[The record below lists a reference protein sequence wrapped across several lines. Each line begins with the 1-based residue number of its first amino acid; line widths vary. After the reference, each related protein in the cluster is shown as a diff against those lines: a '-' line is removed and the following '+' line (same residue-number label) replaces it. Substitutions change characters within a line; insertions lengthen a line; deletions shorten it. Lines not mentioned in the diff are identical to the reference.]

1 VNDTTDQQLLREYA
15 AHDSQAAFSE
25 LVRRHLD
32 LVHSAAVRMVVDR
45 HLAEDVSQAVFVAL
59 ARQADSL
66 QDRAVLT
73 GWLHRVT
80 QNLAAKAV
88 RTEVRRRT
96 REHEAATMHSP
107 ALEAVWEQIAPH
119 LDDAL
124 GWLDEAD
131 RDALFLRYFE
141 RKSAREIGERLS
153 LGEEAAQKRVTRAL
167 ERLRGI
173 FVERGLAL
181 PTASLGGAILLSAVQ
196 AAPAGLATTVLTGV
210 AATAGVSAGAGASL
224 LLFELM
230 SATSIKITAAALVT
244 AALSTAFVLQH
255 QQNQR
260 LLAELDHLRA
270 EAAKPVPAPASDK
283 PAPAGPSDELL
294 RLRGEAARLRT
305 LETEMA
311 GLKKENA
318 QLRTAASPA
327 SRPKPKTGAEFLA
340 ENATKPGV
348 QQTASGLQYKVLT
361 PGFGRTP
368 TSNDTVKVHYHGTL
382 IDGTVFDSSVDRGEP
397 INLPVGAVIP
407 GWTEALQLM
416 KEGAKW
422 QLAIPSKLAY
432 GEKGAG
438 DKIAPESTLVFEVEL
453 LGIEPAEGK

>member
-1 VNDTTDQQLLREYA
+1 MIDTTDQQLLRDYA
-15 AHDSQAAFSE
+15 AHDSQAAFGE

-45 HLAEDVSQAVFVAL
+45 HLAEDVAQAVFVAL
-59 ARQADSL
+59 ARQAGSL
-66 QDRAVLT
+66 QDRAVLA

-88 RTEVRRRT
+88 RTEVRRRA
-96 REHEAATMHSP
+96 REHEAATMHTP
-107 ALEAVWEQIAPH
+107 APEAVWEQIAPH

-124 GWLDEAD
+124 GRLDEAD

-141 RKSAREIGERLS
+141 RKSAREIGERLG
-153 LGEEAAQKRVTRAL
+153 LGEEAAQKRVSRAL

-173 FVERGLAL
+173 FVERGLAV
-181 PTASLGGAILLSAVQ
+181 PTASLGGAILLQAVQ
-196 AAPAGLATTVLTGV
+196 AAPAGLATTVLTSV
-210 AATAGVSAGAGASL
+210 ATTAGVGAGASF
-224 LLFELM
+224 LLFKFM
-230 SATSIKITAAALVT
+230 TATSLKITAATLIT
-244 AALSTAFVLQH
+244 AAFATTLVLQH
-255 QQNQR
+255 QQNRR
-260 LLAELDHLRA
+260 LAAELEHLSA
-270 EAAKPVPAPASDK
+270 EAATPVPAPAPDK
-283 PAPAGPSDELL
+283 AAPAGPSEELL

-318 QLRTAASPA
+318 QLRTAGSPA
-327 SRPKPKTGAEFLA
+327 SRPKLKTGAEFLA

-361 PGFGRTP
+361 AGFGRTP

-382 IDGTVFDSSVDRGEP
+382 IDGTVFDSSVDRGSP

-438 DKIAPESTLVFEVEL
+438 DKIAPDSTLVFEVEL

>member
-1 VNDTTDQQLLREYA
+1 VNDTTDQQLLRDYA
-15 AHDSQAAFSE
+15 AHDSQAAFGE

-32 LVHSAAVRMVVDR
+32 LVHSAALRMVVDR
-45 HLAEDVSQAVFVAL
+45 HLAEDVTQAVFIAL

-66 QDRAVLT
+66 KDRAVLA

-88 RTEVRRRT
+88 RTEVRRRA
-96 REHEAATMHSP
+96 REHAAATMHTP
-107 ALEAVWEQIAPH
+107 APEAVWEQIAPH

-124 GWLDEAD
+124 GRLGEAD

-173 FVERGLAL
+173 FVERGLAV

-210 AATAGVSAGAGASL
+210 AATAGAGAGASFL
-224 LLFELM
+224 LLKLM
-230 SATSIKITAAALVT
+230 TATSLKIAVASLVT
-244 AALSTAFVLQH
+244 AAFTTTLVLQH
-255 QQNQR
+255 RQNQR
-260 LLAELDHLRA
+260 QLAELARLRA
-270 EAAKPVPAPASDK
+270 EMAAAVPSPAPTAS
-283 PAPAGPSDELL
+283 APAGPSEELL

-305 LETEMA
+305 LQTEMA
-311 GLKKENA
+311 GLKKENERL
-318 QLRTAASPA
+318 QAAAGPA
-327 SRPKPKTGAEFLA
+327 ARPKPKTGAEFLA

-348 QQTASGLQYKVLT
+348 QQTASGLQYKVLKA
-361 PGFGRTP
+361 GFGRTP

-382 IDGTVFDSSVDRGEP
+382 IDGTVFDSSVDRGAP
-397 INLPVGAVIP
+397 INLPVGKVIP

-416 KEGAKW
+416 NEGAKW

-438 DKIAPESTLVFEVEL
+438 DKIAPDSTLVFEVEL
-453 LGIEPAEGK
+453 LGIEPPDGN